1 MKLFFTWLVG
11 VPLMVASIV
20 AMPAVGRFVVPD
32 NRDRQCLLDDQK
44 YGMALAI
51 TDQGHRITCHSR
63 AVK

>member
-11 VPLMVASIV
+11 VPLMVASLV

-32 NRDRQCLLDDQK
+32 NRDQQCLLDDQK

-51 TDQGHRITCHSR
+51 TDQGHRIACHAR
-63 AVK
+63 TVK